1 MLPLTVSWLPCVSKA
16 SQFLYLIQSSL
27 NIQICNISYPMK
39 KGICQHKKETHN
51 TCRTLWN
58 CHLLQIYFLKWM
70 NSFMNE
76 SHKQQLK
83 ILGVWTLRS
92 WKSLKF
98 NQLLTMDTDV
108 LYHIIFILWFR
119 GRMKGY
125 HESSLEHI
133 YKILTKSSSLVKV
146 SELQELTD
154 CKPWKFKLQE
164 LAWGCQL
171 LLPQFW
177 LNELSFDPKAPVQPK
192 HITEWMTTAISALFV
207 ETRTHQES
215 IVKVIKKD
223 KLSITNKKQENL
235 PDPVCT
241 RNSV

>member
-1 MLPLTVSWLPCVSKA
+1 MLPLPVSWLPCVSKA
-16 SQFLYLIQSSL
+16 FQFLYLIQSSL

-39 KGICQHKKETHN
+39 KGICQHKKEKHN

-58 CHLLQIYFLKWM
+58 CHLLQIYFLKWI

-133 YKILTKSSSLVKV
+133 YKILTKSSTLVKV

-154 CKPWKFKLQE
+154 CNPE
-164 LAWGCQL
+164 N
-171 LLPQFW
+171 
-177 LNELSFDPKAPVQPK
+177 LNFRNWPEAANCCYHSFDWMSYHLTLK
-192 HITEWMTTAISALFV
+192 HLSGQNISQNGWQQLFQ
-207 ETRTHQES
+207 HC
-215 IVKVIKKD
+215 
-223 KLSITNKKQENL
+223 L
-235 PDPVCT
+235 
-241 RNSV
+241 